1 MIPVLP
7 VSFNQRR
14 RPPRRV
20 HVVRLDGR
28 KRTRENPLA
37 KIKAA
42 SNPLTV
48 TTTRTGFQ
56 TEVRPAKVDALL
68 VRAAGLARVP
78 SIARAFAT
86 SLVGGQYPPTWTK
99 TTVQQN
105 LQFCLPNVCS
115 LPAALELQTWLS
127 LHGTPKPTSH
137 LRRTTS
143 RATHSS
149 VFATCPDF
157 AMRVLPT
164 TSVMEP
170 TSVPDVQKIKVQIGD
185 SCFSAS

>member
-1 MIPVLP
+1 MIPVFL

-20 HVVRLDGR
+20 QVARWGGR

-78 SIARAFAT
+78 STAPAFAT
-86 SLVGGQYPPTWTK
+86 SLVGGQYPPTRTK
-99 TTVQQN
+99 TVQQN
-105 LQFCLPNVCS
+105 LQIFLPNVCS

-127 LHGTPKPTSH
+127 SHGTSKPTSH
-137 LRRTTS
+137 LQRTTS

-157 AMRVLPT
+157 ATRVLPI
-164 TSVMEP
+164 TSVREP

>member
-1 MIPVLP
+1 MLRQIAGTARKESLVSLILQEQETALPVLL
-7 VSFNQRR
+7 VTFSQRR

-20 HVVRLDGR
+20 HVVQLDGR

-86 SLVGGQYPPTWTK
+86 SLVGGQYPPTCEK
-99 TTVQQN
+99 TVQQH
-105 LQFCLPNVCS
+105 Q
-115 LPAALELQTWLS
+115 
-127 LHGTPKPTSH
+127 
-137 LRRTTS
+137 
-143 RATHSS
+143 
-149 VFATCPDF
+149 
-157 AMRVLPT
+157 
-164 TSVMEP
+164 
-170 TSVPDVQKIKVQIGD
+170 IK
-185 SCFSAS
+185 FL